1 MKTDVVKLVTF
12 RLGHE
17 LFGADIFSVERVL
30 RYVAPASVPDAPS
43 WVNGVI
49 EHRGKVIPVVD
60 MRVRMGMEATPITAA
75 TRTLVFT
82 TADGWVGGVVDAVIE
97 VTIVPATA
105 VAPPPA
111 LFRGL
116 AAQFLRGIATVREQL
131 VVVLD
136 VNRVITSE
144 DRLVFELV
152 QEAHAARE
160 HASIG
165 ARG

>member
-12 RLGHE
+12 RLGQE

-30 RYVAPASVPDAPS
+30 RYVAPASVPDAPA

-60 MRVRMGMEATPITAA
+60 MRVRMGMEATPVTAS

-97 VTIVPATA
+97 VAIVPATA
-105 VAPPPA
+105 VVPPPA

-116 AAQFLRGIATVREQL
+116 AAQFLKGIATVREQL
-131 VVVLD
+131 IVVLD

-144 DRLVFELV
+144 DRLVFALA

-160 HASIG
+160 HAFIG